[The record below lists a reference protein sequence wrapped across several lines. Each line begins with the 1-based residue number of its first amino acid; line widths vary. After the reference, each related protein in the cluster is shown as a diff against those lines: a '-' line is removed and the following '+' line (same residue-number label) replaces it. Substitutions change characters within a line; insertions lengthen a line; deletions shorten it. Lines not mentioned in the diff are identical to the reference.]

1 MCPVCHPGSICNDI
15 THMSL
20 LLSLKSV
27 LFKAVGAGTANTD
40 MALSVI

>member
-15 THMSL
+15 THISL

-27 LFKAVGAGTANTD
+27 LFKAVGASKANTD
-40 MALSVI
+40 MAVSII